1 MEMEHNNS
9 LRKRRK
15 DVRDS
20 NGFDLDQTFDKK
32 RLNANAVEQSL
43 STLKLFV
50 GLFFIRLVN
59 ALTIKTFFQADEYY
73 QCLEPAYNLVFG
85 SGYITWEWKERIRSS
100 IHPLIYALGYKIA
113 SYIPYDNEPI
123 IMIPKIIGALIASIG
138 EVYLYKF
145 SKRFTKNEELAK
157 LTLILS
163 LFNPF
168 NWYIIT
174 RSFSNSFEMVLT
186 TIALTYWPW
195 DNLINYKD
203 LCVSC
208 LIAFISCIVRPTNGI
223 IWLYL
228 GFNFI
233 IKNYKLEKQ
242 PCKLIKLIVILAVE
256 LGLIL
261 LINTGLDYA
270 FYGKVTFPL
279 YNFIEF
285 NVIRNLSIFYG
296 VAPWHFYIFQ
306 GVPIIL
312 MTYLPWFLHS
322 AIVLEKYR
330 SLPGQ
335 VAIVMISAFSLIDH
349 KEIRFIYPLQPIFIL
364 MVAYSIYET
373 RQKLQRFYNFLV
385 PIIIILNVA
394 IAIFFTRIHEKG
406 VIDIVQYLGNNPDI
420 ESFGFLTPCHSTP
433 WQSHINNPNLVNNSW
448 FLTCEPPLHLTSR
461 SLEEIR
467 SYRDESDQFY
477 DSPTEYLRNHFLL
490 FSESRNMDSKNWP
503 SRLIIFEPLENF
515 MTDFLRGSNYFECE
529 RFFNSYFHWDDRR
542 KGDIIVYCRS

>member
-1 MEMEHNNS
+1 MEHNNS

-15 DVRDS
+15 EIQDS
-20 NGFDLDQTFDKK
+20 NGFHLDQSFDKK
-32 RLNANAVEQSL
+32 RLNANIIEQPL
-43 STLKLFV
+43 PTLKLFV

-59 ALTIKTFFQADEYY
+59 ALTIKTFFQADEFY

-85 SGYITWEWKERIRSS
+85 SGYITWEWDEAIRSS
-100 IHPLIYALGYKIA
+100 IHPLLYALGYKIA
-113 SYIPYDNEPI
+113 SYIPLGNGPI
-123 IMIPKIIGALIASIG
+123 IVIPKVIGALIASIG

-145 SKRFTKNEELAK
+145 SKRFTKNEKLAK

-163 LFNPF
+163 LLNPF

-186 TIALTYWPW
+186 TVALTYWPW

-203 LCVSC
+203 LSISC
-208 LIAFISCIVRPTNGI
+208 LIAFVSCIVRPTNGI

-233 IKNYKLEKQ
+233 LRNYKLEKQ
-242 PCKLIKLIVILAVE
+242 PFKLIRLIFILAVE
-256 LGLIL
+256 LVLIL
-261 LINTGLDYA
+261 LINTGLDYT

-279 YNFIEF
+279 YNFVEF
-285 NVIRNLSIFYG
+285 NVIRNLSMFYG

-312 MTYLPWFLHS
+312 MTYLPWLLHS
-322 AIVLEKYR
+322 AIVLKKYK
-330 SLPGQ
+330 SLLGQ
-335 VAIVMISAFSLIDH
+335 IAIVMIGVFSLIDH

-364 MVAYSIYET
+364 MTAYSIYET
-373 RQKLQRFYNFLV
+373 NQKFQRVYKFLV
-385 PIIIILNVA
+385 PIIIILNMA
-394 IAIFFTRIHEKG
+394 IAIFFTRIHERG
-406 VIDIVQYLGNNPDI
+406 VIDIVQYLGTHPEI

-433 WQSHINNPNLVNNSW
+433 WQSHINNPDLVNKSW

-461 SLEEIR
+461 NLEEIR

-477 DSPTEYLRNHFLL
+477 DNPTEYLRNHFLL

-503 SRLIIFEPLENF
+503 SRLIIFQPLENF
-515 MTDFLRGSNYFECE
+515 MNDFLRGSNYFECE

-542 KGDIIVYCRS
+542 KGDIIVYCQT

>member
-1 MEMEHNNS
+1 MEHNNS